1 MSHTGRNTRFAA
13 IPSHAARLSPP
24 ERRRQPIAI
33 YHCTIKIIKRSEGRS
48 AVAAAAYRSGQKL
61 TNEWDGQTHDYT
73 HKGGIVHSEILLP
86 AHAPPAFQDR
96 ATLWNSV
103 EEIEKSGKAQLAREI
118 EIALPVELDRAT
130 QLALVRAYVKD
141 NFVAAGMCAD
151 FALHDKGD
159 GNPHAHIMLTMRPL
173 TPGGEWGAKCCK
185 EYDLDPRG
193 QRIPDGKGGWKNHR
207 ADTTD
212 WNEKD
217 KAEQW
222 RAAWAEYANRA
233 LEQTGRPERI
243 DHRSYKRQ
251 GKEQLPTVHM
261 GVAATRMEQRG
272 ISTDKGNVN
281 RQIAADNKLLKE
293 IKARMTRL
301 YNWTKEQ
308 AAKPQGKESV
318 MAQLWQARQEMSQ
331 PATRYGK
338 VKALKESAALFNFLQ
353 ANGITSMQ
361 QLYEKVEAMNAGYY
375 DLRGDIRTTERRLAA
390 LTERLEMW
398 AQYEQHKGTRRQLD
412 SLKPGKRDKFAE
424 RHGAELALF
433 ESAARFLNGLK
444 VTGEAVTPKQWRAE
458 ADTLT
463 AKKDALYSQMRA
475 MREEVKAVEQLRKAA
490 EQLAKSEQPKKELEN
505 DR

>member
-1 MSHTGRNTRFAA
+1 MRRNYSTRREALF
-13 IPSHAARLSPP
+13 
-24 ERRRQPIAI
+24 IAI

-73 HKGGIVHSEILLP
+73 RKGGIVHSEILLP
-86 AHAPPAFQDR
+86 AHAPPTFQDR
-96 ATLWNSV
+96 STLWNSV

-118 EIALPVELDRAT
+118 EIALPVELDRAA

-141 NFVAAGMCAD
+141 NFVTAGMCAD

-173 TPGGEWGAKCCK
+173 EQSGEWGAKCRK
-185 EYDLDPRG
+185 EYDLDGRG

-212 WNEKD
+212 WNDKD

-261 GVAATRMEQRG
+261 GVAATRMERRG

-308 AAKPQGKESV
+308 AAKPQVKESV

-361 QLYEKVEAMNAGYY
+361 QLYEKVEAMNGAYY

-390 LTERLEMW
+390 LTERLELW

-412 SLKPGKRDKFAE
+412 GLKPAKREKFQQQ
-424 RHGAELALF
+424 HGPELALF

-444 VTGEAVTPKQWRAE
+444 ATGEAVTPKKWRAE
-458 ADTLT
+458 AATLT
-463 AKKDALYSQMRA
+463 AKKDALYQEMRA

-490 EQLAKSEQPKKELEN
+490 EQLSKTEQTKHKEEP

>member
-1 MSHTGRNTRFAA
+1 MRPNYLTRREVLF
-13 IPSHAARLSPP
+13 
-24 ERRRQPIAI
+24 IAI
-33 YHCTIKIIKRSEGRS
+33 YHCTIKIVKRSEGRS

-61 TNEWDGQTHDYT
+61 TNEWDGMTHDYT
-73 HKGGIVHSEILLP
+73 HKGGVIHSEILLP

-96 ATLWNSV
+96 STLWNSV
-103 EEIEKSGKAQLAREI
+103 EQAEKSSKSQLAREI
-118 EIALPVELDRAT
+118 EIALPVELDRQA
-130 QLALVRAYVKD
+130 QLALVRAYIKD
-141 NFVAAGMCAD
+141 NFVSAGMCAD
-151 FALHDKGD
+151 FSLHDKGD

-173 TPGGEWGAKCCK
+173 EQSGEWGAKCRK
-185 EYDLDPRG
+185 EYLTDQRG

-212 WNEKD
+212 WNDKD

-293 IKARMTRL
+293 IKARVTRL
-301 YNWTKEQ
+301 YNWTKAQTEGPQ
-308 AAKPQGKESV
+308 AKESV

-353 ANGITSMQ
+353 SNGITSMRE
-361 QLYEKVEAMNAGYY
+361 LHEKVSAMNASYY
-375 DLRGDIRTTERRLAA
+375 DLRGNIRTTERRLAA

-412 SLKPGKRDKFAE
+412 GLKPGKREKFGE
-424 RHGAELALF
+424 RHGAELALYDT
-433 ESAARFLNGLK
+433 AARYLQDLK
-444 VTGEAVTPKQWRAE
+444 ATGEAITPKQWRAE

-463 AKKDALYSQMRA
+463 AKKDVLYQEMRA
-475 MREEVKAVEQLRKAA
+475 MREEIKAVEQLRKAA
-490 EQLAKSEQPKKELEN
+490 EQLAKTEQIKRKETE
-505 DR
+505 R

>member
-1 MSHTGRNTRFAA
+1 MR
-13 IPSHAARLSPP
+13 PDYPPP
-24 ERRRQPIAI
+24 ERRRATIAI

-73 HKGGIVHSEILLP
+73 RKGGVIHSEILLP
-86 AHAPPAFQDR
+86 THAPPAFHDR
-96 ATLWNSV
+96 STLWNSV

-118 EIALPVELDRAT
+118 EIALPAELDREA
-130 QLALVRAYVKD
+130 QLALVRAYVRD

-173 TPGGEWGAKCCK
+173 EQSSEWGAKCRK

-251 GKEQLPTVHM
+251 GVEQLPTVHM
-261 GVAATRMEQRG
+261 GVAATRMERRG
-272 ISTDKGNVN
+272 IATDKGSVN

-293 IKARMTRL
+293 IKARITRL
-301 YNWTKEQ
+301 YNWTKEK
-308 AAKPQGKESV
+308 AEGPQGKESV

-353 ANGITSMQ
+353 QNGIISMQ
-361 QLYEKVEAMNAGYY
+361 QLYEKVSAMNGAYY
-375 DLRGDIRTTERRLAA
+375 DLRGDIRTTERRLAT

-398 AQYEQHKGTRRQLD
+398 VQYEQHKGTRRQLD
-412 SLKPGKRDKFAE
+412 GMKPGKREKFAE
-424 RHGAELALF
+424 RHGAELTLY
-433 ESAARFLNGLK
+433 ESAARFLDGLK
-444 VTGEAVTPKQWRAE
+444 ATGEAVTPKQWRAE

-463 AKKDALYSQMRA
+463 AKKDVLYQEMRA

-490 EQLAKSEQPKKELEN
+490 EQLAKTEQSRRKEL
-505 DR
+505 DLSLIHI